1 MPARFFYK
9 SYNLFYTAGL
19 WRKHHFTPAGIMVVA
34 AIFLSGIL
42 GFNILKTNIYQ
53 VLAFSF
59 SAMAVS
65 MVSSLLPFRFKVVVN
80 RILPDYA
87 TVGSGVT
94 YKIEITNL
102 SLKTQKGLQKG
113 LILYEDI
120 HDPRPSFETLL
131 SKKEPFEQLRNAWDR
146 KTLYYRWRWL
156 IQKNAKTCF
165 SPIELPDLPAG
176 ETIRITSGFVPH
188 YRGYLHFSG
197 CIFARPDVMGLF
209 NRLLK
214 IKKMQKMLILPKR
227 YQLESPDLMSTRQ
240 YHPGGI
246 CLASSIGNS
255 DEFMSLR
262 QYRPGDPMRNIHWRA
277 FAKTNELVIKEF
289 EDEYFVRHALI
300 LDTFLSSGNE
310 TLFEAAVSI
319 ASSYI
324 SSLQTHESILDLMF
338 VGNRIYS
345 FPSGRGLAY
354 SEKMLG
360 ILACVEPCV
369 DKTVFELVPALQA
382 SIKNFS
388 GSICV
393 FLGWEKGHKKIYQM
407 FKQALVPVSVIVLA
421 EDKLKMERKILYDIN
436 AMTHIKVIQSGQ
448 IKQELGVSL
457 NLPVYLNPNSSLNL
471 LILISLLIS
480 VPVSWLEPL

>member
-1 MPARFFYK
+1 MLARFFYK
-9 SYNLFYTAGL
+9 SYGLFYTAGL
-19 WRKHHFTPAGIMVVA
+19 WRRRHFTPAGIMVVT

-42 GFNILKTNIYQ
+42 GFNILKTNLYQ

-59 SAMAVS
+59 SAMTVS
-65 MVSSLLPFRFKVVVN
+65 MVLSLLPFKFKVVIN

-87 TVGSGVT
+87 TVGGKVT
-94 YKIEITNL
+94 YEIEITNL
-102 SLKTQKGLQKG
+102 SLKTQKG

-120 HDPRPSFETLL
+120 HDPRPSFGTLL
-131 SKKEPFEQLRNAWDR
+131 SKKEPFEHLRNAWDR

-156 IQKNAKTCF
+156 IQKNAKVRF
-165 SPIELPDLPAG
+165 NPIELPDLPAG

-188 YRGYLHFSG
+188 CRGVIHFSG
-197 CIFARPDVMGLF
+197 CTFARPDAMGLF

-214 IKKMQKMLILPKR
+214 IKKNDKMLVLPKR
-227 YQLESPDLMSTRQ
+227 YQLEPPDLMSTRQ

-262 QYRPGDPMRNIHWRA
+262 QYRPGDPMRNIHWRT

-345 FPSGRGLAY
+345 FSSGRGLAY
-354 SEKMLG
+354 SEKMLE
-360 ILACVEPCV
+360 ILACVEPCE
-369 DKTVFELVPALQA
+369 DKTVFELMPTLQS
-382 SIKNFS
+382 SIKIFS

-393 FLGWEKGHKKIYQM
+393 FLGWEEGHKKIYQM
-407 FKQALVPVSVIVLA
+407 FKQALVPVFIIVLA
-421 EDKLKMERKILYDIN
+421 EDKLKMERKIFHDMN
-436 AMTHIKVIQSGQ
+436 AMTHVKVVQSGQ
-448 IKQELGVSL
+448 IQQELGV
-457 NLPVYLNPNSSLNL
+457 V
-471 LILISLLIS
+471 
-480 VPVSWLEPL
+480 